1 MVEKRRKSGYKL
13 QFCISAVN
21 RELKAPFCKLANF
34 LLQSPSRFRKW
45 SSRTW
50 KTFTK
55 SRKSTSGTRNLMAKS
70 RELAIVTRIEESS
83 LCLWLHANLESM
95 VEKRRKS
102 GYKLQFCFARCNR
115 ELKAPFCKLANL
127 LLQSKIQSINQTSHF
142 SIDERLHA
150 DRTFWKV
157 SYCRQWMLEL
167 DRTRQNFYFIRT
179 FLKAEA

>member
-34 LLQSPSRFRKW
+34 FLQCKVRFRKW
-45 SSRTW
+45 SSRTR

-55 SRKSTSGTRNLMAKS
+55 SRKSTSKLGKWTSGTRKTFTKS
-70 RELAIVTRIEESS
+70 RELAIVTRIEES
-83 LCLWLHANLESM
+83 LFCLWLHAKSESM

-102 GYKLQFCFARCNR
+102 GYKLQFCFARYNR

-127 LLQSKIQSINQTSHF
+127 TLQRYLRCIDQTSHF
-142 SIDERLHA
+142 SIDERLRT
-150 DRTFWKV
+150 DRTF
-157 SYCRQWMLEL
+157 
-167 DRTRQNFYFIRT
+167 
-179 FLKAEA
+179 

>member
-34 LLQSPSRFRKW
+34 LLQCPARFRKW
-45 SSRTW
+45 SSRTR
-50 KTFTK
+50 KTLTK
-55 SRKSTSGTRNLMAKS
+55 SRKLTSGTRKMMTKS

-83 LCLWLHANLESM
+83 LCLWLHAKLESM

-127 LLQSKIQSINQTSHF
+127 TLQRYLRCIDQTSHF

-150 DRTFWKV
+150 DRTF
-157 SYCRQWMLEL
+157 
-167 DRTRQNFYFIRT
+167 
-179 FLKAEA
+179 